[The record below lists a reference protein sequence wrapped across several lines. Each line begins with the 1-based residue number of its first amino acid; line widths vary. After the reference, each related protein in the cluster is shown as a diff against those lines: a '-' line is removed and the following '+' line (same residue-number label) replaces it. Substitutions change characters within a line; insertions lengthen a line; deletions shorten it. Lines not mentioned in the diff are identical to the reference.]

1 MAQIVCADQP
11 RLLRGLNFL
20 SGESMFELKP
30 IARHLLLACG
40 GLAGAILIAS
50 PASAQ
55 QAQGQE
61 QKLERITITGSNIRR
76 TDTETVA
83 PVEIITREEIEK
95 SGKAT
100 VADVLRSIPANTGNS
115 YSESFSNSFAPGA
128 SGISLRGLGQKATL
142 VLINGRRTA
151 GYGFA
156 QNLQDTF
163 VDLNSLPSSAIERI
177 EVLKDGASAIYGS
190 DAIAGVVNV
199 IMRRDFKG
207 AEVSAGAGFF
217 EGKDDYRASIVGG
230 FGDLGSDKFNV
241 FGVLDFYKRDLVMLA
256 DTKFGES
263 RDFRGEQ
270 GGRNFESLTGGG
282 TWRALNATGT
292 AFTNTWQAISG
303 CNGQI
308 LNVDQAIA
316 RGLFLA
322 NNATFNTP
330 GNTFCSKDFNYAF
343 TAVPSTERIG
353 ALTRGTF
360 DFTPTIQGFFEGA
373 YSNVESF
380 QRFQEPFF
388 AGTTGLLPTAAGLS
402 PFTYNVT
409 FAPGVAGNPFATP
422 ARYNG
427 VLNDLGTRDTEIES
441 ETLRLLGGLKYSLMG
456 WDAETAIGWS
466 ENEVTANNVNRLS
479 KAGVSAVFGV
489 PTGPFPPTPTATG
502 STYNLDQP
510 GLNSPAVRSQMLINV
525 PRRATSELQFVDTRA
540 STEIGSLPGG
550 AIGLALGAEYRSEK
564 LNDEPD
570 ARAEA
575 GDILGQGITATD
587 GSRHNLAIFT
597 ELALPLTNTLE
608 AQLALRNDSYSDFGS
623 ALTPKIGMKWRP
635 TGELLFRANWGRG
648 FRAPTLPEISP
659 SVATFFIQVIDP
671 TQPPATQ
678 VTQVSGVFAGNPNLD
693 AEKSRSTTV
702 GFVWEPSN
710 NLNFAVD
717 WYELNWSNIVGSD
730 SFQSIVNSGDSRVIR
745 DPSTGLIVTVL
756 NNFRNFSSQTTNG
769 FDFDMRH
776 RLPTVFG
783 RFTTRLNTSYVN
795 KYEVEG
801 DEYAGDNGFTSIP
814 RLRGFLS
821 LDWEQGPFTV
831 TGRVNYIH
839 SYEQQL
845 LPGSYFT
852 PQDPRFQNGTYPNR
866 IESYTTLDLFGR
878 WNVTPKISVSAS
890 INNVTDETPP
900 YDPGASATFLYDF
913 TQYSPFGRT
922 YRVGATYRF

>member
-1 MAQIVCADQP
+1 
-11 RLLRGLNFL
+11 
-20 SGESMFELKP
+20 MFELKP

-40 GLAGAILIAS
+40 GLAGALLIAS

-100 VADVLRSIPANTGNS
+100 VADVLRSIPANSGNS

-163 VDLNSLPSSAIERI
+163 VDLNSLPASAIERI

-199 IMRRDFKG
+199 ILRKDFRG
-207 AEVSAGAGFF
+207 AEVAAGAGYF
-217 EGKDDYRASIVGG
+217 EGKKDYRASVVGG
-230 FGDLGSDKFNV
+230 FGDLGSDKFNI
-241 FGVLDFYKRDLVMLA
+241 FGVLDYYKRDLVMLA
-256 DTKFGES
+256 DTKFGED
-263 RDFRGEQ
+263 RDYRDEQ
-270 GGRNFESLTGGG
+270 GGRNFQSLTGGG
-282 TWRALNATGT
+282 TWRQLTAGGALTNVHQATAGCTGQVIT
-292 AFTNTWQAISG
+292 AAQAVERG
-303 CNGQI
+303 FI
-308 LNVDQAIA
+308 LP
-316 RGLFLA
+316 
-322 NNATFNTP
+322 NNAFNLP
-330 GNTFCSKDFNYAF
+330 GNTFCAKDFNYAF

-353 ALTRGTF
+353 TLLRGTV
-360 DFTPTIQGFFEGA
+360 DLLPTLQLFVEGA
-373 YSNVESF
+373 YSSVESF
-380 QRFQEPFF
+380 QKFQEPFF
-388 AGTTGLLPTAAGLS
+388 AGTTGLNQTAAGLR
-402 PFTYNVT
+402 PFTYNIN

-422 ARYNG
+422 ARYVG
-427 VLNDLGTRDTEIES
+427 VLADLGTRDTDIKS
-441 ETLRLLGGLKYSLMG
+441 DTMRFLGGMKYSFWG
-456 WDAETAIGWS
+456 WEAESALGWA
-466 ENEVTANNVNRLS
+466 ENEVTATSFNRLS
-479 KAGVSAVFGV
+479 LPGTSAVFGV
-489 PTGPFPPTPTATG
+489 GTGVQPPVPTSTG
-502 STYNLDQP
+502 STYNLNQP
-510 GLNSPAVRSQMLINV
+510 GTNSAAVRDQMRINFD
-525 PRRATSELQFVDTRA
+525 RKASSELQFVDTRA
-540 STEIGSLPGG
+540 STEIGTLPGG

-564 LNDEPD
+564 LKDEADP
-570 ARAEA
+570 RALRGEV
-575 GDILGQGITATD
+575 LGQGITTTD
-587 GSRHNLAIFT
+587 GSRHNLAIFS

-623 ALTPKIGMKWRP
+623 ALTPKVGMKWRP
-635 TGELLFRANWGRG
+635 SAELMFRANWGRG

-659 SVATFFIQVIDP
+659 SVATFFVQVIDP

-678 VTQVSGVFAGNPNLD
+678 VTQISGVFAGNPNLD

-702 GFVWEPSN
+702 GFVYEPSN

-730 SFQSIVNSGDSRVIR
+730 SFQSIVNSGDARVIR
-745 DPSTGLIVTVL
+745 DPVTGLIVTVL
-756 NNFRNFSSQTTNG
+756 NNFRNFSSQLTSG

-776 RLPTVFG
+776 RLPTTFG
-783 RFTTRLNTSYVN
+783 RFTTRLNTSYIH

-801 DEYAGDNGFTSIP
+801 DEFAGRNGFGSIP

-821 LDWEQGPFTV
+821 LDWQQGPFTV
-831 TGRVNYIH
+831 TGRANYIH
-839 SYEQQL
+839 SYTQQL
-845 LPGSYFT
+845 LPGSYFA
-852 PQDPRFQNGTYPNR
+852 PQDPRFQNGTYDAK
-866 IESYTTLDLFGR
+866 IDSYTTFDLFGR
-878 WNVTPKISVSAS
+878 WNVTPKISVTAS

-900 YDPGASATFLYDF
+900 YDPGVSATFLYDF